1 MATYRQLLR
10 ELADEN
16 YGYITTGD
24 AAELGVPAVELRKL
38 AARGA
43 LRHVRRGVYRFADAR
58 RTERD
63 VYAEAVVRVGPDAYL
78 IGDAVLGLLG
88 LAMVE
93 PKRIKVGV
101 PRRTRPKDPGFVDV
115 VQRDVPPERLT
126 TYEGIRATTVAQALM
141 DARTT
146 VMTERLLDA
155 LAEAKRDG
163 LVPPAEAARLRRSLT
178 SPVRRRAASGRK
190 AGSAQVERRAGR
202 EKVSA

>member
-1 MATYRQLLR
+1 MATYRQQLR

-16 YGYITTGD
+16 HGYITTGD
-24 AAELGVPAVELRKL
+24 ATELGVPAVELRKL

-43 LRHVRRGVYRFADAR
+43 LRHVSRGVYRFADAR

-63 VYAEAVVRVGPDAYL
+63 AYAEAVVRVGPDAYL

-101 PRRTRPKDPGFVDV
+101 PRRIRQKDPGFVDIV
-115 VQRDVPPERLT
+115 RRDVPPELLT

-141 DARTT
+141 DARTS

-155 LAEAKRDG
+155 LAEAKRAG
-163 LVPPAEAARLRRSLT
+163 LISTAEAARLRRKL
-178 SPVRRRAASGRK
+178 RRPAGRQAPGDPGRDGTQADSVAGRAK
-190 AGSAQVERRAGR
+190 AGA
-202 EKVSA
+202 